1 MRGYAQGISY
11 TYIKISLLSS
21 WSISKN
27 LKFELKSH
35 MNVLSKESWHT
46 HSILRTS
53 TQWLSLLHSTCR
65 LARKFYIKLAIMCGD
80 KARKENKMRS
90 RNKDREKSRG
100 LT

>member
-1 MRGYAQGISY
+1 MRGYAQDIIY
-11 TYIKISLLSS
+11 TYIKMSLLSS

-35 MNVLSKESWHT
+35 MHALSKESWHT
-46 HSILRTS
+46 DSILRTS
-53 TQWLSLLHSTCR
+53 TQWLSLLHSTFK
-65 LARKFYIKLAIMCGD
+65 LARKIYIKLAIMSGD
-80 KARKENKMRS
+80 KGRKENKMRS